1 MTSSSL
7 AGLVIALLGW
17 YAPRLVASTRFRWSS
32 ILLLDLAMP
41 AALFALVAALTARP
55 VFAGVMTLAI
65 GAAYAYAD
73 RSKRLVLRE
82 PIVFTDVF
90 QAPDIFRH
98 PELALPFPH
107 KGRIAAGVLLGISF
121 FILIFAWEAAAWTW
135 AGWHPLAALFV
146 ILVAAW
152 IMANPANRVLGHYLR
167 TQRPSEDPFEDAAR
181 LGPFATLLAYGI
193 LARAERSTRQLAV
206 ARTHEGPSESGPK
219 KKALP
224 PVVAIQCESFFDAR
238 RLHPQ
243 LASLHLPTLDA
254 CRAQGAQWGRLSV
267 PTWGANTV
275 RTEFAVLSGLEQS
288 ALGLDRFN
296 PYHRF
301 ARHPITSLAWK
312 LKAQGYKTICLHP
325 FDRNFYGRNFVLPNM
340 GFDEFIGEEAFAEAD
355 RVNSYVT
362 DMETA
367 RVGCEILARESGPV
381 FLFVITMENHGPW
394 PSLTSMEGSHV
405 AGLPN
410 LPADEREGLDRYLQ
424 SLENA
429 DRMLER
435 FTHQVQPG
443 GLVAFYGDHL
453 PSFPGSFKRLGLSDM
468 RSDYLVWRA
477 GAQPAT
483 HQGSVSSDID
493 ASALGGLILQ
503 NLSPCDMN
511 VMHPEQ
517 DVKC

>member
-1 MTSSSL
+1 M
-7 AGLVIALLGW
+7 
-17 YAPRLVASTRFRWSS
+17 
-32 ILLLDLAMP
+32 
-41 AALFALVAALTARP
+41 
-55 VFAGVMTLAI
+55 
-65 GAAYAYAD
+65 
-73 RSKRLVLRE
+73 
-82 PIVFTDVF
+82 FTDVF

-121 FILIFAWEAAAWTW
+121 FILLFRWETMAWTW
-135 AGWHPLAALFV
+135 AGWHPLAALFA
-146 ILVAAW
+146 ILATGWV
-152 IMANPANRVLGHYLR
+152 MANPANRVLGHYLR
-167 TQRPSEDPFEDAAR
+167 TQRPTEDPFEDAAR

-193 LARAERSTRQLAV
+193 LARSERSTRQLAV
-206 ARTHEGPSESGPK
+206 ARTHEGPSETSSRTKG
-219 KKALP
+219 LP

-243 LASLHLPTLDA
+243 LASLNLPTLDT
-254 CRAQGAQWGRLSV
+254 CRAQGVQWGRLSV

-429 DRMLER
+429 DKMLER
-435 FTHQVQPG
+435 FAHQLQPD
-443 GLVAFYGDHL
+443 GLLAFYGDHL

-477 GAQPAT
+477 GAPGAAA
-483 HQGSVSSDID
+483 SS
-493 ASALGGLILQ
+493 LGGLILE
-503 NLSPCDMN
+503 NLSPCRMTVTPPMKEAN
-511 VMHPEQ
+511 
-517 DVKC
+517 C